1 MKKQGTS
8 LKKIDFKK
16 SLHKSVSKLKQTAK
30 NISTLI
36 KKNPLLSLDVALLS
50 ITFVALLF
58 YLSYLAQKIN
68 NGLLLDF
75 HFGFSATTANTFI
88 SNLSPIGVENYH
100 KFHKFETYFIL
111 TAMALFSFLI
121 YVLAKKQSKE
131 AKNLIFIPLA
141 AGLFDLIENFAIENM
156 LINGL
161 SENMLK
167 LASFSTQVKLP
178 LLVITIAII
187 LMALISHIISNQE
200 VKNKSKNSTKTKD
213 KNKDK

>member
-156 LINGL
+156 L
-161 SENMLK
+161 K

-187 LMALISHIISNQE
+187 LIALISHIISNQ
-200 VKNKSKNSTKTKD
+200 KIKDKSKSSTKTKD

>member
-88 SNLSPIGVENYH
+88 SNLSPIGVENY
-100 KFHKFETYFIL
+100 
-111 TAMALFSFLI
+111 
-121 YVLAKKQSKE
+121 
-131 AKNLIFIPLA
+131 LIFIPLA

-161 SENMLK
+161 NENMLK

>member
-75 HFGFSATTANTFI
+75 HFGFSAITANTFI

-161 SENMLK
+161 NENMLK

-187 LMALISHIISNQE
+187 LIALISHIISNQ
-200 VKNKSKNSTKTKD
+200 KIKDKSKSSTKTKD